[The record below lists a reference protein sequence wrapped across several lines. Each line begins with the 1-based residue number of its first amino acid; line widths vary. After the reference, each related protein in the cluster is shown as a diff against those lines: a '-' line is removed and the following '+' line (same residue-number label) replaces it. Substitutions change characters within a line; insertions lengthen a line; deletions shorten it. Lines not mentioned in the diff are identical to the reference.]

1 MSVTITPLYAGLLAI
16 LLIVLSLR
24 VSMQR
29 RRHNVSLGDGGHASL
44 TAAIRVQ
51 GNFVE
56 YVPVALILLTLL
68 ELSGKPAALVHA
80 FGAALFLGRVL
91 HAQGLAS
98 NPGGKSFGRMWGILL
113 TWLMMLGSSGVL
125 IVGSLIGW

>member
-1 MSVTITPLYAGLLAI
+1 MPVTITPIYAGLLGI

-29 RRHNVSLGDGGHASL
+29 RRHNVSLGDGGHESL

-56 YVPVALILLTLL
+56 YVPTALILLVLL
-68 ELSGKPAALVHA
+68 ELSGKPAAMVHA

-91 HAQGLAS
+91 HAQGLAA
-98 NPGGKSFGRMWGILL
+98 NPGGKSFGRLWGILL
-113 TWLMMLGSSGVL
+113 TWLMLLGSSATLV
-125 IVGSLIGW
+125 VGALIG